1 MSELDQAALQRALD
15 ITKSTVFLKSN
26 AAFLG
31 SLMCSLEFIWDET
44 IETAQ
49 TDGVH
54 LWWNPHWF
62 LSLPPRT
69 RETVLVHELWHPGK
83 LHELRRGSRD
93 PKIWNY
99 ACVSGETQVAMAD
112 GTQKAIRDIDTG
124 DRILNVRNGTSVV
137 AVKINSGYKDILE
150 LHLESGR
157 ILKCTAEHRILTHEG
172 FARADTLTT
181 GVTCFVDSRHG
192 AVSERQLENQDHAG
206 DRRSTGDNLSS
217 GRVQGIHAGIDS
229 HSQAHHG
236 YTSATGDER
245 SGMGLPGWI
254 DRRGGNHHHRAE
266 NDQGQAVSPAQA
278 ARHQHLSTDAGLVG
292 STGVSISTKGEQQE
306 HLVFHH
312 GHSTNPLATCPRE
325 TAALVGYQA
334 ALSNA
339 SAALDGAEESTALQV
354 YTDAR
359 NGIHSQSNLHLE
371 YDRIREVR
379 QCAAEEVFDLVT
391 SDHHFIAEGVVVHNC
406 DIRINNDLE
415 KEGYS
420 FEAVEWCWKDQSV
433 DVNGRL
439 SEEEIYELLMQQQ
452 PPPPPAGSW
461 GNPDNSDGDSKG
473 DMVPAPAEDLH
484 GTINNVVKA
493 MQQAKLAGAA
503 GSIPGEL
510 EQIIDKFLTPIV
522 PWEQHLHEFFT
533 ELCDEDFSWARPNRR
548 HLHDDLYLPSMIKDE
563 GKLEHL
569 AYYLDVSGSISDQDV
584 LRFNSEVKYIKEKFN
599 PLKLTLVLFDTRIT
613 AQYVFEENDRFEKIV
628 VVGRGGTS
636 LVPVREHIEQHRPTA
651 AVIFS
656 DLDCPAM
663 KPLDHHIP
671 VIWIAVNAA
680 GKTVPFGKLIH
691 IRS

>member
-15 ITKSTVFLKSN
+15 ITKSAVFLKSN

-83 LHELRRGSRD
+83 LHDLRRGSRD

-99 ACVSGETQVAMAD
+99 A
-112 GTQKAIRDIDTG
+112 
-124 DRILNVRNGTSVV
+124 
-137 AVKINSGYKDILE
+137 
-150 LHLESGR
+150 
-157 ILKCTAEHRILTHEG
+157 
-172 FARADTLTT
+172 
-181 GVTCFVDSRHG
+181 
-192 AVSERQLENQDHAG
+192 
-206 DRRSTGDNLSS
+206 
-217 GRVQGIHAGIDS
+217 
-229 HSQAHHG
+229 
-236 YTSATGDER
+236 
-245 SGMGLPGWI
+245 
-254 DRRGGNHHHRAE
+254 
-266 NDQGQAVSPAQA
+266 
-278 ARHQHLSTDAGLVG
+278 
-292 STGVSISTKGEQQE
+292 
-306 HLVFHH
+306 
-312 GHSTNPLATCPRE
+312 
-325 TAALVGYQA
+325 
-334 ALSNA
+334 
-339 SAALDGAEESTALQV
+339 
-354 YTDAR
+354 
-359 NGIHSQSNLHLE
+359 
-371 YDRIREVR
+371 
-379 QCAAEEVFDLVT
+379 
-391 SDHHFIAEGVVVHNC
+391 C

-420 FEAVEWCWKDQSV
+420 FDQVEWCWKDHSV
-433 DVNGRL
+433 DANGRL
-439 SEEEIYELLMQQQ
+439 TEEDIYDLLMSNNQQ
-452 PPPPPAGSW
+452 PPSGGGSW
-461 GNPDNSDGDSKG
+461 GGDGEGESDQG
-473 DMVPAPAEDLH
+473 DMVPAPAEALH
-484 GTINNVVKA
+484 GCINNVVKA

-613 AQYVFEENDRFEKIV
+613 AQYVFEEDDRFEKIV

-671 VIWIAVNAA
+671 VIWVAVNAG